1 MKRTQRG
8 WMMAVCA
15 SFLFALG
22 VQAMGQ
28 EGGGGPQNEGKGEK
42 GKQAQMMSQSQLA
55 EILVRKLGLFRL
67 LPGNPSP
74 LDCMILLS
82 QFGIYPSTSTLPTE
96 ANPAPGWSLDP
107 NKLVTLEEFA
117 VVMVRAL
124 GLTGTV
130 EGDINDPQNW
140 LEALKKA
147 EVQVTNVAGDIDEL
161 TPLASIPRIQPIFEV
176 TGDPITL
183 RFVPDSLV
191 GVINTIKFPELPPA
205 PTPPPGGEQGP
216 APKPVTPT

>member
-1 MKRTQRG
+1 MKRTHRG
-8 WMMAVCA
+8 WMMVVCA
-15 SFLFALG
+15 SFLFAFG
-22 VQAMGQ
+22 IQAMAQ
-28 EGGGGPQNEGKGEK
+28 EGGGGRGDGQPGKGSQEK
-42 GKQAQMMSQSQLA
+42 MMSQSQLA

-82 QFGIYPSTSTLPTE
+82 QFGIYPSTSTTPTE
-96 ANPAPGWSLDP
+96 ANPTPGWSLDP

-117 VVMVRAL
+117 IIMVRAL
-124 GLTGTV
+124 GLTSTV
-130 EGDINDPQNW
+130 EGDIDDPQNW
-140 LEALKKA
+140 LDALKKA
-147 EVQVTNVAGDIDEL
+147 EVQVTNVTGDIGEL
-161 TPLASIPRIQPIFEV
+161 IPLASIPRIQPIFEI

-205 PTPPPGGEQGP
+205 PPAPEEGP
-216 APKPVTPT
+216 KPKPVTPT